1 MKEKLTLRLYEGFA
15 WSSQKMT
22 SLNLKR
28 WLVRKV
34 KRPVGTGVYG
44 QTYTSRT
51 KTHTAAQLSISVR
64 ASLTLWELESARK
77 RSLRMELRQLLMS
90 AQVQLQLGPDIRA

>member
-34 KRPVGTGVYG
+34 KRPVGTGV
-44 QTYTSRT
+44 
-51 KTHTAAQLSISVR
+51 
-64 ASLTLWELESARK
+64 
-77 RSLRMELRQLLMS
+77 
-90 AQVQLQLGPDIRA
+90 